1 MLINVAFGI
10 TGIGIKKFITIKVN
24 ANKVNVLFKKLFLK
38 LISGKN
44 TINAPRPNCQTL
56 VGKRK
61 KAGSELPQF
70 KK

>member
-1 MLINVAFGI
+1 MDGEGA
-10 TGIGIKKFITIKVN
+10 KKFITIKVK

-38 LISGKN
+38 LIRGKN
-44 TINAPRPNCQTL
+44 AINAPRPNCQTL

-61 KAGSELPQF
+61 KAGSEFPLF